1 MKALKRKLF
10 LSVASL
16 AVCAA
21 TLVSTTFAW
30 YTSNTEVESAAVN
43 GATSMDADTSSIY
56 IAAAQTYDEGDKS
69 VLTVGSYTSQ
79 ATPVLVASS
88 VTLEPVYYNTSD
100 KTYKKINTVEGS
112 EVTYGAETK
121 SDILEYVLRFRT
133 ATPGEATPVYVS
145 NFNISNTTAALPKS
159 VALAYGGTTGIKAAG
174 DYAIDLLKAIKMNVT
189 VTDMTD
195 ANTLGSSS
203 TTTVYDVASFS
214 TKESTNVDTP
224 NAVGYYNT
232 VTGNSI
238 ALPEENY
245 DAGTA
250 ITAKGSGGTAKALFT
265 IPATGYIEVRFVF
278 YLDGWDDA
286 CYDVCRAQT
295 MSIGMS
301 FTTSQEEGAITWG
314 A

>member
-30 YTSNTEVESAAVN
+30 YTSNTEVESTAVT
-43 GATSMDADTSSIY
+43 GATNNQADTSSIY
-56 IAAAQTYDEGDKS
+56 IAAAQTYDEDKS
-69 VLTVGSYTSQ
+69 VLTVGTYTSQ
-79 ATPVLVASS
+79 ATPVLVGSS
-88 VTLEPVYYNTSD
+88 VTLEPVYYNTLD

-112 EVTYGAETK
+112 EVTYGAENK

-145 NFNISNTTAALPKS
+145 NFNISNTTADLPKS
-159 VALAYGGTTGIKAAG
+159 VALAYGGNTGIDAAG

-195 ANTLGSSS
+195 ANTLGDES

-214 TKESTNVDTP
+214 TKASVNCTTP

-238 ALPEENY
+238 VLPEENY

-250 ITAKGSGGTAKALFT
+250 ITSKDSGGTAKALFT
-265 IPATGYIEVRFVF
+265 IPTSGYIEVRFVF

>member
-30 YTSNTEVESAAVN
+30 YTSNTEVESAGVT
-43 GATSMDADTSSIY
+43 GATNNQADTSSIY
-56 IAAAQTYDEGDKS
+56 IAAAQTYDEDKS
-69 VLTVGSYTSQ
+69 VLTVGTYTSQ
-79 ATPVLVASS
+79 ATPVLVGNS
-88 VTLEPVYYNTSD
+88 VTLEPVYYNTLD

-112 EVTYGAETK
+112 TVAYAESENK
-121 SDILEYVLRFRT
+121 NDILEYVLRFRT

-145 NFNISNTTAALPKS
+145 DFNILNETEALPTS
-159 VALAYGGTTGIKAAG
+159 VALAYGEGTGIDEAG

-195 ANTLGSSS
+195 ANTLDSSS

-214 TKESTNVDTP
+214 TKASVNCTTP
-224 NAVGYYNT
+224 DAVGYYNT

-238 ALPEENY
+238 AVPVENY

-250 ITAKGSGGTAKALFT
+250 ITSKDSGGTAKALFT
-265 IPATGYIEVRFVF
+265 IPASGYIEVRFVF

-286 CYDVCRAQT
+286 CYDVCRQQT

>member
-30 YTSNTEVESAAVN
+30 YTSNTEVESTAVT
-43 GATSMDADTSSIY
+43 GATNNQSDTSSIY
-56 IAAAQTYDEGDKS
+56 IAAAQTYDEEDKS

-79 ATPVLVASS
+79 ATPVLVGSS

-112 EVTYGAETK
+112 EVTYGEEIK

-159 VALAYGGTTGIKAAG
+159 VALAYGGTTGIDAAD

-214 TKESTNVDTP
+214 TKPSVNCTTP

-238 ALPEENY
+238 ASPEENY
-245 DAGTA
+245 DAGTV
-250 ITAKGSGGTAKALFT
+250 ITSKGSGGTAKALFT